1 MIQWSALRF
10 GEWYSSMGLSLE
22 SPHALLPSNN
32 FSLSLG
38 ALCPG
43 AFFPPSFE
51 MYVLSGIFS
60 KTTVLSTSL
69 LNNFDQISGK
79 SLTSNFILKGEAGS
93 DFRTIEPTPAHHKF
107 FLTIQLHMQLL
118 NHWKGLKPFLA
129 IKQGW
134 WAYYFDF
141 DPLTK
146 SSTAFVFQ

>member
-43 AFFPPSFE
+43 AFFPLFWNVCPFWHFFQNNS
-51 MYVLSGIFS
+51 
-60 KTTVLSTSL
+60 VLSTSL

-93 DFRTIEPTPAHHKF
+93 DFRTIEPTPTHHKF

-118 NHWKGLKPFLA
+118 NHWKGLKSFLV

-134 WAYYFDF
+134 WAYYVDF